1 MQAVAIVLSYWRQE
15 IRDTGS
21 NINYKKSIIYC
32 FLTVRLL
39 FIDLNMLK
47 PVFIKFEYI
56 SYCFLIIG
64 AITDCFTIFG
74 ALVYCLFMVV
84 CFMKLSN

>member
-1 MQAVAIVLSYWRQE
+1 MLFLSYCSQE

-39 FIDLNMLK
+39 FIDLNILNLF
-47 PVFIKFEYI
+47 FIKFEYL

-64 AITDCFTIFG
+64 ARIDCFTVFG
-74 ALVYCLFMVV
+74 ALVYCLFLMA